1 MTIHD
6 GSPYAQQLQQVF
18 ADNFKAM
25 GGKVL
30 SQEAIAPT
38 DVDMHPVLTRIASEK
53 PDMVYFPVFTAA
65 AAQILRQA
73 KETPGLEKTKLM
85 GGGSLLSADF
95 IEAAG
100 PAVVGFI
107 IGYPDLSPEAMGK
120 NYPKFVEAYKKAY
133 GEAPI
138 SGYHANAYDGAML
151 AIKAIEKVAQDRQG
165 RQPLHRQE
173 GAPRR
178 GVQHQVRR
186 HQRTDRLRP
195 IWRMLAV
202 QAVGAGVHVGR
213 SEDIRYRQEPEEDLA
228 VIVSGA
234 STAIGPWRA
243 AMARFNAVD
252 IVLWA
257 LRIGVV
263 AVVVVGTIATLITN
277 RYTAAQWFDFVMF
290 GLTIGSIY
298 AQIALGYTMV
308 YGVLRLIN
316 FAHGDIVMT
325 GAFAGYFVADPLE
338 RSGFLEN
345 HPVLGMG
352 TILLVAVVTST
363 TIAVLTERIAYRPF
377 RRVVGL
383 APLICA
389 IGVSFFLEQ
398 TFRGMFGSAVKSIP
412 RHPGSARRSKSWAS
426 TCRASMCW

>member
-1 MTIHD
+1 
-6 GSPYAQQLQQVF
+6 
-18 ADNFKAM
+18 
-25 GGKVL
+25 
-30 SQEAIAPT
+30 
-38 DVDMHPVLTRIASEK
+38 
-53 PDMVYFPVFTAA
+53 
-65 AAQILRQA
+65 
-73 KETPGLEKTKLM
+73 
-85 GGGSLLSADF
+85 
-95 IEAAG
+95 
-100 PAVVGFI
+100 
-107 IGYPDLSPEAMGK
+107 
-120 NYPKFVEAYKKAY
+120 
-133 GEAPI
+133 
-138 SGYHANAYDGAML
+138 
-151 AIKAIEKVAQDRQG
+151 
-165 RQPLHRQE
+165 
-173 GAPRR
+173 
-178 GVQHQVRR
+178 
-186 HQRTDRLRP
+186 
-195 IWRMLAV
+195 
-202 QAVGAGVHVGR
+202 
-213 SEDIRYRQEPEEDLA
+213 
-228 VIVSGA
+228 
-234 STAIGPWRA
+234 
-243 AMARFNAVD
+243 MARFNAVD

-325 GAFAGYFVADPLE
+325 GAFAGYFVADPLQ

-345 HPVLGMG
+345 NPVLGMG

-398 TFRGMFGSAVKSIP
+398 TFRGMFGSAVKSYPSPSWQRATFQIMGFNVPRIDALVIGLALVFMAGLYLIVQRTKMGTAMRAVAEDGEAAALMGIDVNKVVVFTFMLGGAMAGIAGVFYAFVYKQVYFLMGFTPGIKAFGAAVLGGIGNIP
-412 RHPGSARRSKSWAS
+412 GAMLGGFFLGMVESVGPTLFLDGIGIPAPYQLRDLIAFTLLIMVLIFRPQGLLGERMARK
-426 TCRASMCW
+426 RA